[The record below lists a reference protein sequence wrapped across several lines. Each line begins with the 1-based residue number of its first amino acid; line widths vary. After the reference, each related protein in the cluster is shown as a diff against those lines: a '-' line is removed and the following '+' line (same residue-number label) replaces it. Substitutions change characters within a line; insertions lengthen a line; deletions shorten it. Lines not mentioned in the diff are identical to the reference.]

1 MTTDWAQIPNF
12 THYFG
17 TALHGATF
25 KFFNN
30 PNASGNLI
38 NDKNEL
44 KIEFEQNLHS
54 FVYTWWDGDN

>member
-1 MTTDWAQIPNF
+1 MTDSWSTIPNF

-25 KFFNN
+25 KFYND
-30 PNASGNLI
+30 PNGSGTTLI
-38 NDKNEL
+38 NKTEM

-54 FVYTWWDGDN
+54 FVYTWWDGD